1 MALVRTYLRP
11 LYDLLEFIGEFVTLL
26 LSAIIRLF
34 TTKLEFKETLNQM
47 AFVGVASVPIVML
60 TCFFSG
66 AVLSLYLS
74 QFLLKFG
81 ATQFVGATV
90 GLTATR
96 ELGPVICGITVAAR
110 CGSAMAAQIGTMA
123 VTEQLDALR
132 MLSVPPVK
140 YLVVPRMLAGVI
152 MLPVLG
158 LIGMFSAA
166 LGGYIIAVLQG
177 VPRGTFTNALQS
189 YTSTHDLRDG
199 LVKMP
204 IFGLLI
210 VFTACQ
216 QGLKTRGGAVGVGK
230 ATTNAVVI
238 SIVLVYMADYVVAKI
253 QS

>member
-1 MALVRTYLRP
+1 VGLVRRYFRP
-11 LYDLLEFIGEFVTLL
+11 LYDFLEFIGEFFILL
-26 LSAIIRLF
+26 IEAIRRLCF
-34 TTKLEFKETLNQM
+34 NPIEWREALNQM
-47 AFVGVASVPIVML
+47 AFVGVASVPITLL

-81 ATQFVGATV
+81 ASQFVGATV

-96 ELGPVICGITVAAR
+96 ELGPVITGITVAAR

-123 VTEQLDALR
+123 VTEQIDALE
-132 MLSVPPVK
+132 MLSVPPVR
-140 YLVVPRMLAGVI
+140 YLVVPRVLAGMA

-158 LIGMFSAA
+158 LMGVFSAVI
-166 LGGYIIAVLQG
+166 GGYLIAVLAG
-177 VPRGTFTNALQS
+177 VPRGTFLNALQS
-189 YTSTHDLRDG
+189 YTTVNDLRDG
-199 LVKMP
+199 LIKMP

-210 VFTACQ
+210 ALTACQ
-216 QGLKTRGGAVGVGK
+216 QGLRTSGGAVGVGK

-238 SIVLVYMADYVVAKI
+238 SMVLVYMADYVVAKL